1 VKTGQDQCTWPCLGR
16 LLDIDRCGP
25 VRRPAKQR
33 HSTLALLACA
43 RWRGRH
49 HQRGEG
55 RWNGMDV
62 VRCKHDTQCCAPA
75 TQEDVQASEQQVG
88 VGCMATSASR
98 GLTQTEPHHARTSE
112 SEDGGGHVSHTHTH
126 TFLAARTSRRKNCMN
141 CTCEKGL
148 LVRAPSVVRGS
159 MGLQWATRTPFSF
172 LSFFSFFS
180 FFAFFPPASASPA
193 RFSPRP
199 DMLVGECRFFPVH
212 RTEQNG

>member
-1 VKTGQDQCTWPCLGR
+1 VFERVHECGQNECTLPYLGR
-16 LLDIDRCGP
+16 LFDIDGCGP

-55 RWNGMDV
+55 CWIG
-62 VRCKHDTQCCAPA
+62 RCASLQTRSTHNAVHQLA
-75 TQEDVQASEQQVG
+75 TREDVQASEQQVG
-88 VGCMATSASR
+88 VGCMATSAS
-98 GLTQTEPHHARTSE
+98 LSLMQTELHHARTSE
-112 SEDGGGHVSHTHTH
+112 SEDGGGHVSHTHAHIPCCTDIP
-126 TFLAARTSRRKNCMN
+126 RCIN
-141 CTCEKGL
+141 CTCGKGL
-148 LVRAPSVVRGS
+148 LVWASSVVRCS
-159 MGLQWATRTPFSF
+159 NGLQWATRTPLSF

-199 DMLVGECRFFPVH
+199 DMLLGVR
-212 RTEQNG
+212 